1 MSPWE
6 FAMNR
11 NYTNDQIPTVIYCRK
26 SRQNEESI
34 ERQEELVKSYVRSD
48 LSLKYNNTYKDD
60 GYTGTD
66 FDRPGWKQMLKDLE
80 DGVAKCL
87 IVKDLS
93 RIGRNYWEVTAL
105 LEETFPNMGIRVISI
120 LENYD
125 SDKGDDVTQALSAG
139 IMNIA
144 NQYEAYN
151 AHMKVKR
158 ALGQKMKRNESI
170 GRVPYGYRKVGK
182 SIEPDEDTGSVV
194 EMIFRLA
201 QKFGSEKNRGVAAK
215 IATTLNEQFI
225 SAPNRGIWGENT
237 VKRILQNPAY

>member
-120 LENYD
+120 VGAGSD
-125 SDKGDDVTQALSAG
+125 SR
-139 IMNIA
+139 
-144 NQYEAYN
+144 
-151 AHMKVKR
+151 H
-158 ALGQKMKRNESI
+158 NE
-170 GRVPYGYRKVGK
+170 YR
-182 SIEPDEDTGSVV
+182 
-194 EMIFRLA
+194 
-201 QKFGSEKNRGVAAK
+201 
-215 IATTLNEQFI
+215 
-225 SAPNRGIWGENT
+225 
-237 VKRILQNPAY
+237 